1 MTTTNEYGT
10 ATGYFV
16 PNDNFIKRGEYK
28 RTTLDDEKAKADI
41 LVTAIDSH
49 YEIRVQ
55 KSSIKLSGRGVWKRR
70 VKRSKWIGNIYYVTE
85 RVYKQLCKEYN
96 VMCDF

>member
-1 MTTTNEYGT
+1 MK
-10 ATGYFV
+10 ATIELTKEA
-16 PNDNFIKRGEYK
+16 IKKGEYK

-55 KSSIKLSGRGVWKRR
+55 KSSIKLSGRGV
-70 VKRSKWIGNIYYVTE
+70 KRSKWIGNIYYVTE
-85 RVYKQLCKEYN
+85 RVYKQLSKEYN

>member
-55 KSSIKLSGRGVWKRR
+55 KSSIKLSGRGV
-70 VKRSKWIGNIYYVTE
+70 KRSKWIGNIYYVTE

>member
-1 MTTTNEYGT
+1 MK
-10 ATGYFV
+10 ATGYFTQE
-16 PNDNFIKRGEYK
+16 DNFIKRGEYK
-28 RTTLDDEKAKADI
+28 RTTLDDDKANADI

-49 YEIRVQ
+49 YEIKVQ
-55 KSSIKLSGRGVWKRR
+55 KSSIKLSGRGV
-70 VKRSKWIGNIYYVTE
+70 KRSEWIGNIYYVTE

>member
-1 MTTTNEYGT
+1 MK
-10 ATGYFV
+10 ATIELTKEATPRGKYQ
-16 PNDNFIKRGEYK
+16 PTILDN
-28 RTTLDDEKAKADI
+28 EKAKADI

-55 KSSIKLSGRGVWKRR
+55 NPSIKLSGRG

-85 RVYKQLCKEYN
+85 RIYKQLCKEYN

>member
-1 MTTTNEYGT
+1 MT
-10 ATGYFV
+10 ATIELIQEAT
-16 PNDNFIKRGEYK
+16 PRGEYK
-28 RTTLDDEKAKADI
+28 PTTLDEQKAKADI

-49 YEIRVQ
+49 YEIVV
-55 KSSIKLSGRGVWKRR
+55 KNPSIKLNGRGI
-70 VKRSKWIGNIYYVTE
+70 KRSTYIGNIFYVTE

>member
-1 MTTTNEYGT
+1 MK
-10 ATGYFV
+10 ATGYFTQE
-16 PNDNFIKRGEYK
+16 DKFIKRGEYK

-55 KSSIKLSGRGVWKRR
+55 KSSITLSGRG

>member
-10 ATGYFV
+10 ATGYLV

-41 LVTAIDSH
+41 
-49 YEIRVQ
+49 Q
-55 KSSIKLSGRGVWKRR
+55 
-70 VKRSKWIGNIYYVTE
+70 
-85 RVYKQLCKEYN
+85 
-96 VMCDF
+96 

>member
-10 ATGYFV
+10 AIGYLV

-55 KSSIKLSGRGVWKRR
+55 KSSIKLSGRGI
-70 VKRSKWIGNIYYVTE
+70 KRSEWIGNIYYVTE

>member
-1 MTTTNEYGT
+1 MTTSNEYAT
-10 ATGYFV
+10 ATGYLV

-49 YEIRVQ
+49 YEIKVQ
-55 KSSIKLSGRGVWKRR
+55 KSSIKLSGRGV
-70 VKRSKWIGNIYYVTE
+70 KRSEWIGNIYYVTE

>member
-55 KSSIKLSGRGVWKRR
+55 KSSIKLSGRGV
-70 VKRSKWIGNIYYVTE
+70 KRSEWIGNIYYVTE

>member
-1 MTTTNEYGT
+1 MTTSNEYGT
-10 ATGYFV
+10 ATGYLV
-16 PNDNFIKRGEYK
+16 SDDNFIKRGEYK
-28 RTTLDDEKAKADI
+28 RTTLDDDKAKADI

-49 YEIRVQ
+49 YEIKVQ
-55 KSSIKLSGRGVWKRR
+55 KSSIKLSGRG

>member
-55 KSSIKLSGRGVWKRR
+55 KSSIKLSGRGV
-70 VKRSKWIGNIYYVTE
+70 KRSKWIGNIYYVTE
-85 RVYKQLCKEYN
+85 RVYKQALQRIQRN
-96 VMCDF
+96 V

>member
-10 ATGYFV
+10 ATGYLV

-55 KSSIKLSGRGVWKRR
+55 KSSIKLSGRGV
-70 VKRSKWIGNIYYVTE
+70 KRSKWIGNIYYVTE
-85 RVYKQLCKEYN
+85 RAYKQLCKEYN

>member
-1 MTTTNEYGT
+1 MT
-10 ATGYFV
+10 ATIELIQEAT
-16 PNDNFIKRGEYK
+16 PRGEYK
-28 RTTLDDEKAKADI
+28 PTTLDEQKAKADI

-49 YEIRVQ
+49 YEIVV
-55 KSSIKLSGRGVWKRR
+55 KNPSIRLKGRGI
-70 VKRSKWIGNIYYVTE
+70 KRSTYIGNIFYVTE

>member
-55 KSSIKLSGRGVWKRR
+55 KSSIKLSGRGV
-70 VKRSKWIGNIYYVTE
+70 KRSKWIGNIYYVTE
-85 RVYKQLCKEYN
+85 RVYKRLCKEYN

>member
-1 MTTTNEYGT
+1 MK
-10 ATGYFV
+10 ATIELTKEAV
-16 PNDNFIKRGEYK
+16 KKGEYK
-28 RTTLDDEKAKADI
+28 TTTLDEEKAKADI

-55 KSSIKLSGRGVWKRR
+55 KSSIKLSGRGV
-70 VKRSKWIGNIYYVTE
+70 KRSKWIGNIYYVTE

>member
-10 ATGYFV
+10 ATGYLV
-16 PNDNFIKRGEYK
+16 PNDNFIKCGEYK

-55 KSSIKLSGRGVWKRR
+55 KSSIKLSGRGV
-70 VKRSKWIGNIYYVTE
+70 KRSKWIGNVYYVTE
-85 RVYKQLCKEYN
+85 RIYKQLCKEYN

>member
-1 MTTTNEYGT
+1 MT
-10 ATGYFV
+10 ATIELIQEAT
-16 PNDNFIKRGEYK
+16 PRGEYK
-28 RTTLDDEKAKADI
+28 PTTLDEQKAKADI

-49 YEIRVQ
+49 YEIVV
-55 KSSIKLSGRGVWKRR
+55 KNPSIKLAGRGI
-70 VKRSKWIGNIYYVTE
+70 KRSTYIGNIFYVTE

>member
-1 MTTTNEYGT
+1 MTMKSTIELTKE
-10 ATGYFV
+10 A
-16 PNDNFIKRGEYK
+16 IKKGEYK

-55 KSSIKLSGRGVWKRR
+55 KSSIKLSGRGVKQ
-70 VKRSKWIGNIYYVTE
+70 SKWIGNIYYVTE

>member
-10 ATGYFV
+10 ATGYLV

-55 KSSIKLSGRGVWKRR
+55 KSSIKLSGRGV
-70 VKRSKWIGNIYYVTE
+70 KRSKWIGNIYYVTE

>member
-1 MTTTNEYGT
+1 MK
-10 ATGYFV
+10 ATIEL
-16 PNDNFIKRGEYK
+16 IKEATPKGEYK
-28 RTTLDDEKAKADI
+28 PTTLDKQKSRADI

-49 YEIRVQ
+49 YEIVV
-55 KSSIKLSGRGVWKRR
+55 KNSNIKLSGRGI
-70 VKRSKWIGNIYYVTE
+70 KRSAYIGNIFYVTE